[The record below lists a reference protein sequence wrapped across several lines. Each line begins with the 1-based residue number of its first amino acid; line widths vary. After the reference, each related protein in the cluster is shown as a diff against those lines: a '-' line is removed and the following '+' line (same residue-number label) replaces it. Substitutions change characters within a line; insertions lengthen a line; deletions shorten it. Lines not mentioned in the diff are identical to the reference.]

1 MKKTFRKVIASMLAV
16 LMIVSAMP
24 FTVFAAQDSRK
35 WWEEDGVALDS
46 ITEEP
51 TYWGYNSPE
60 DPVHQEYG
68 PWGLSFGAAVNI
80 DDEHEDHR
88 DDYKPILGIIVSGIG
103 QAGVDCKNDKEGLAA
118 LQAVYNKNYAIT
130 TDRDYDTCMAD
141 GTILNPADLKAGQ
154 RIAITFEVGGFDALS
169 NGQIKGTYDPNYLT
183 PGYYGAMP
191 SGRGDQWKVATG
203 STATAWQDATNLN
216 AYGSAVKFAGYNTN
230 TETNVFYSAFF
241 GGFFG
246 NGDLIKSNFL
256 GTGLAD
262 EIGARPFGKF
272 GITVGTVMFEVQQD
286 CDLKDVL
293 FFADDYIGTC
303 IDPYYESCATVNKQQ
318 MRFTMA
324 EVPGVSCAVIAPVYA
339 NYSAGSTECDHA
351 NTTSKTEVTTAATC
365 EAKGVE
371 TVTVTCND
379 CGEVV
384 STTTNEIPALGHKY
398 EGALTPAGTTQH
410 TVACING
417 CGTTETVDC
426 TFTVVEHKDA
436 TVTEAGY
443 DKYACACGNSYTEEI
458 PVLTCEHKNT
468 TESKETTKAATCT
481 ETGIEVVTVT
491 CNDCGKVVSTTEN
504 TIPMIPHT
512 EKVVPG
518 KAATCTETGL
528 TDGKVCEVCGT
539 VIVAQEEIP
548 MIAHTEKVV
557 PGKAAT
563 CTSTGLT
570 DGKVCEVCGTVI
582 VAQEEIPMKAHT
594 EVEIP
599 AVAATCTEGGKT
611 AGVKCSVC
619 GTIITAPQDTDKL
632 GHDFT
637 VEVPGS
643 AVAPTVDAPGKE
655 ADMKCSRCDAVQTGA
670 VIPALASYEITVVAT
685 DLGTVTL
692 NGADVTDGATV
703 KVEAGSTVTLTAEAA
718 EGSKFLG
725 WTANGLTTVSTD
737 TTFTT
742 VALANVTYTPVF
754 EKADAASFTVVFA
767 DAYGNIVSSQV
778 VTDASQL
785 VIPAAPARSGYV
797 AATENGWSMTD
808 AEIKALTSSATVIAL
823 YELAETEGYTVTAT
837 GATIT
842 GDGIEATADVV
853 TGVAYDTLVTVYK
866 EGAKGWS
873 VNGVTVAYGDTY
885 SFYVGKDIE
894 VVAVMDGVT
903 AVPMVANVGVNEIGN
918 AGALQAQFIA
928 TRTMADGYTY
938 IDSGFVYGK
947 GDLGEITLFDVD
959 GSAVKAAYTKT
970 ASEQFSVTYG
980 LRAQSGTITARAF
993 IAYANADGEVT
1004 VTYAAPM
1011 TYQYK

>member
-1 MKKTFRKVIASMLAV
+1 MNKTFKRVLASMLAI
-16 LMIVSAMP
+16 LMIVCSVP
-24 FTVFAAQDSRK
+24 FTASATECNRK
-35 WWEEDGVALDS
+35 WWIADGIDDPATIS
-46 ITEEP
+46 AEP
-51 TYWGYNSPE
+51 VFWGFNSPE
-60 DPVHQEYG
+60 DAEHQPYG
-68 PWGLSFGAAVNI
+68 PWGLAFGSKVDFSAEAY
-80 DDEHEDHR
+80 EDHR
-88 DDYKPILGIIVSGIG
+88 DDFKPLFAVTVSDVGTKG
-103 QAGVDCKNDKEGLAA
+103 DTTANLLAKY
-118 LQAVYNKNYAIT
+118 QNNYAASSART
-130 TDRDYDTCMAD
+130 FAAAMAD
-141 GTILNPADLKAGQ
+141 GTIINPAELKAGQ
-154 RIAITFEVGGFDALS
+154 RIAVTFEEGGFDII
-169 NGQIKGTYDPNYLT
+169 NTTQILGHYNSEYIK
-183 PGYYGAMP
+183 PGYYTRAPGP
-191 SGRGDQWKVATG
+191 RGDGWSTTIGSSPWKTSNALYASKG
-203 STATAWQDATNLN
+203 DAVQYAGANTTDNQFTFVVN
-216 AYGSAVKFAGYNTN
+216 GAAFA
-230 TETNVFYSAFF
+230 
-241 GGFFG
+241 
-246 NGDLIKSNFL
+246 NGDRLCSNYIGMNNEERGFASGYGL
-256 GTGLAD
+256 VMGTL
-262 EIGARPFGKF
+262 F
-272 GITVGTVMFEVQQD
+272 FEVQKD

-293 FFADDYIGTC
+293 TLSDRPDGCIIEPICRDVFNDGLYNGTIGDFEHAFANM
-303 IDPYYESCATVNKQQ
+303 P
-318 MRFTMA
+318 
-324 EVPGVSCAVIAPVYA
+324 VIWTA
-339 NYSAGSTECDHA
+339 YSAGSTECTHA

-426 TFTVVEHKDA
+426 TFTVVDHKDA
-436 TVTEAGY
+436 TLTDKGY

-468 TESKETTKAATCT
+468 TESKETTKPATCT

-518 KAATCTETGL
+518 KAATCTATGL
-528 TDGKVCEVCGT
+528 TDGKVCEVCG
-539 VIVAQEEIP
+539 
-548 MIAHTEKVV
+548 K
-557 PGKAAT
+557 
-563 CTSTGLT
+563 
-570 DGKVCEVCGTVI
+570 VI

-599 AVAATCTEGGKT
+599 AVPATCTEGGKT

-670 VIPALASYEITVVAT
+670 VIPALASYEITVEAT

-754 EKADAASFTVVFA
+754 EKADATSFTVVFA

-823 YELAETEGYTVTAT
+823 YELAETEGYTVKAT

-903 AVPMVANVGVNEIGN
+903 AVPMVANVGYNEVGN
-918 AGALQAQFIA
+918 AGAIQAQFIA

>member
-1 MKKTFRKVIASMLAV
+1 MNKTFKRVLASMLAI
-16 LMIVSAMP
+16 LMIICSMP
-24 FTVFAAQDSRK
+24 FTVFAAENNRK
-35 WWEEDGVALDS
+35 WWIDDGVDPSTITGEPHFEGYNSDVISDEHPEGSAGASFGAVDALDS
-46 ITEEP
+46 SVF
-51 TYWGYNSPE
+51 YNE
-60 DPVHQEYG
+60 DLRDHYKPVF
-68 PWGLSFGAAVNI
+68 GLTISDIGTKGNI
-80 DDEHEDHR
+80 DDIKAKYRSYYTYDPSCTFEATQGNVLDP
-88 DDYKPILGIIVSGIG
+88 D
-103 QAGVDCKNDKEGLAA
+103 ATLA
-118 LQAVYNKNYAIT
+118 V
-130 TDRDYDTCMAD
+130 
-141 GTILNPADLKAGQ
+141 GQ
-154 RIAITFEVGGFDALS
+154 RIAITSEFGGIDIL
-169 NGQIKGTYDPNYLT
+169 NCGQIFGLYNTEYLK
-183 PGYYGAMP
+183 PGYYNGEI
-191 SGRGDQWKVATG
+191 TG
-203 STATAWQDATNLN
+203 TRDKWSYVSEATNSK
-216 AYGSAVKFAGYNTN
+216 ACTSGAQFYNTV
-230 TETNVFYSAFF
+230 TVTNIAFPSCIVWDGEMKIAF
-241 GGFFG
+241 ANGLFTSGGAE
-246 NGDLIKSNFL
+246 IMTYI
-256 GTGLAD
+256 GTP
-262 EIGARPFGKF
+262 EERPWQAKY
-272 GITVGTVMFEVQQD
+272 GIVAGTAYFEVQKE
-286 CDLKDVL
+286 CKISDVFSL
-293 FFADDYIGTC
+293 RGDDGGTLLEPIYRFDSNVNETNYLITIDDFENSFAN
-303 IDPYYESCATVNKQQ
+303 A
-318 MRFTMA
+318 
-324 EVPGVSCAVIAPVYA
+324 AVVWTRVG
-339 NYSAGSTECDHA
+339 GSEECTHA

-384 STTTNEIPALGHKY
+384 STTTKEIPALGHKY

-410 TVACING
+410 TVACVNEG
-417 CGTTETVDC
+417 CTSTKTVDC
-426 TFTVVEHKDA
+426 TFTVVDHKDA
-436 TVTEAGY
+436 TLTDKGY

-468 TESKETTKAATCT
+468 TESKETTKVATCT

-504 TIPMIPHT
+504 TISMIPHT

-528 TDGKVCEVCGT
+528 TDGKVCEVCGK

-563 CTSTGLT
+563 CTETGLT
-570 DGKVCEVCGTVI
+570 DGKVCEVCGEVI

-594 EVEIP
+594 FTNYVYNNDATIDADGTETAICDECG
-599 AVAATCTEGGKT
+599 VATDTRT
-611 AGVKCSVC
+611 AA
-619 GTIITAPQDTDKL
+619 GTK
-632 GHDFT
+632 
-637 VEVPGS
+637 
-643 AVAPTVDAPGKE
+643 
-655 ADMKCSRCDAVQTGA
+655 
-670 VIPALASYEITVVAT
+670 LASYEITVEAT

-692 NGADVTDGATV
+692 NGANVTDGATV
-703 KVEAGSTVTLTAEAA
+703 KVEAGSAVTLTAEAA
-718 EGSKFLG
+718 EGAKFLG

-754 EKADAASFTVVFA
+754 EKADATSFTVVFA

-778 VTDASQL
+778 VTNASQL

-797 AATENGWSMTD
+797 AATENGWSMTND
-808 AEIKALTSSATVIAL
+808 EIKALTSSATVIAL
-823 YELAETEGYTVTAT
+823 YELAETEGYTVKAT

>member
-1 MKKTFRKVIASMLAV
+1 MNKTFKRVLASMLAI
-16 LMIVSAMP
+16 LMIICSMP
-24 FTVFAAQDSRK
+24 FTALASSQNNRK
-35 WWEEDGVALDS
+35 WWVDDGLTLDQITAEPEFVGANSDEELGDHIYGNNGFN
-46 ITEEP
+46 I
-51 TYWGYNSPE
+51 G
-60 DPVHQEYG
+60 DPFTS
-68 PWGLSFGAAVNI
+68 W
-80 DDEHEDHR
+80 DD
-88 DDYKPILGIIVSGIG
+88 
-103 QAGVDCKNDKEGLAA
+103 
-118 LQAVYNKNYAIT
+118 VYNEDLRDNYKMVYGLTISDIGTKGNFPDINAKQFAHYA
-130 TDRDYDTCMAD
+130 YDSTKTFDA
-141 GTILNPADLKAGQ
+141 TKANILDPNATLKAGQ
-154 RIAITFEVGGFDALS
+154 RIAITMEAGGFDILNS
-169 NGQIKGTYDPNYLT
+169 LQFVGTYDATALQA
-183 PGYYGAMP
+183 GYYAGVLAADAK
-191 SGRGDQWKVATG
+191 RDTQWKNISASATASLAWKTGAVLYNTVEKETIGYGGQSAYDGEWKICAYNPLFTTGGAELSSYIGNSSERKFKGQFGIVIGTVFFEVKKDCNIKDVFFLNEGTGGCIVMPYHPNWVDPQVATDDIHDNRYLASIG
-203 STATAWQDATNLN
+203 DSTRTFANL
-216 AYGSAVKFAGYNTN
+216 AVVWANP
-230 TETNVFYSAFF
+230 
-241 GGFFG
+241 
-246 NGDLIKSNFL
+246 NG
-256 GTGLAD
+256 
-262 EIGARPFGKF
+262 
-272 GITVGTVMFEVQQD
+272 
-286 CDLKDVL
+286 
-293 FFADDYIGTC
+293 
-303 IDPYYESCATVNKQQ
+303 
-318 MRFTMA
+318 
-324 EVPGVSCAVIAPVYA
+324 
-339 NYSAGSTECDHA
+339 GSTECDHA

-365 EAKGVE
+365 ETKGVE

-410 TVACING
+410 TVDCING

-504 TIPMIPHT
+504 TIPMIP
-512 EKVVPG
+512 
-518 KAATCTETGL
+518 
-528 TDGKVCEVCGT
+528 
-539 VIVAQEEIP
+539 
-548 MIAHTEKVV
+548 HTEKVV

-670 VIPALASYEITVVAT
+670 VIPALASYEITVEAT

-778 VTDASQL
+778 VTNASQL

-797 AATENGWSMTD
+797 AATENGWSMTN

-903 AVPMVANVGVNEIGN
+903 AVPMVANVGVNEVGN
-918 AGALQAQFIA
+918 AGAIQAQFIA

>member
-1 MKKTFRKVIASMLAV
+1 MNKTFKRVLASMLAI
-16 LMIVSAMP
+16 LMIICSMP
-24 FTVFAAQDSRK
+24 FTALASSQNNRK
-35 WWEEDGVALDS
+35 WWVDDGLTLDQITAEPEFVGANSDEELGDHIYGS
-46 ITEEP
+46 NGFNI
-51 TYWGYNSPE
+51 G
-60 DPVHQEYG
+60 DPFTS
-68 PWGLSFGAAVNI
+68 W
-80 DDEHEDHR
+80 DD
-88 DDYKPILGIIVSGIG
+88 
-103 QAGVDCKNDKEGLAA
+103 
-118 LQAVYNKNYAIT
+118 VYNEDLRDNYKMVYGLTISDIGTKGNFPDINAKQFAHYA
-130 TDRDYDTCMAD
+130 YDSTKTFDA
-141 GTILNPADLKAGQ
+141 TKANILDPNATLKAGQ
-154 RIAITFEVGGFDALS
+154 RIAITMETGGFDILNS
-169 NGQIKGTYDPNYLT
+169 LQFVGTYDTTALQA
-183 PGYYGAMP
+183 GYYAGVLAADAK
-191 SGRGDQWKVATG
+191 RDTQWKNISA
-203 STATAWQDATNLN
+203 SATASLAWKT
-216 AYGSAVKFAGYNTN
+216 GAVLYNTVEK
-230 TETNVFYSAFF
+230 ETIGYGGQSAYDGEWKICAYNPLFTTGGAELSSYIGNSSERKFQGQFGIVIGTVFFEVKKDCNIKDVFF
-241 GGFFG
+241 F
-246 NGDLIKSNFL
+246 NE
-256 GTGLAD
+256 GTGGCIVQPYHPNWVAPENGGDNRYLAS
-262 EIGARPFGKF
+262 IGDSER
-272 GITVGTVMFEVQQD
+272 T
-286 CDLKDVL
+286 
-293 FFADDYIGTC
+293 FA
-303 IDPYYESCATVNKQQ
+303 NL
-318 MRFTMA
+318 
-324 EVPGVSCAVIAPVYA
+324 AVVWA
-339 NYSAGSTECDHA
+339 NPNGGSEECTHA

-365 EAKGVE
+365 ETKGVE

-410 TVACING
+410 TVACVNEG
-417 CGTTETVDC
+417 CTSTKTVDC
-426 TFTVVEHKDA
+426 TFTVVDHKDA
-436 TVTEAGY
+436 TLTDKGY
-443 DKYACACGNSYTEEI
+443 DKYACACGNTYTDEI

-481 ETGIEVVTVT
+481 ETGTEVVTVT

-504 TIPMIPHT
+504 TISMIPHT

-528 TDGKVCEVCGT
+528 TDGKVCEVCGK

-548 MIAHTEKVV
+548 MIAHTEKIV

-563 CTSTGLT
+563 CTETGLT
-570 DGKVCEVCGTVI
+570 DGKVCEVCGKVIVAQEEIPMIAHTEKIVPGKAATCTETGLTDGKVCEVCGEVI

-594 EVEIP
+594 FTNYVYNNDATIDADGTETAICDECG
-599 AVAATCTEGGKT
+599 VATDTRT
-611 AGVKCSVC
+611 AA
-619 GTIITAPQDTDKL
+619 GTK
-632 GHDFT
+632 
-637 VEVPGS
+637 
-643 AVAPTVDAPGKE
+643 
-655 ADMKCSRCDAVQTGA
+655 
-670 VIPALASYEITVVAT
+670 LASYEITVEAT

-703 KVEAGSTVTLTAEAA
+703 KVEAGSAVTLTVEAA
-718 EGSKFLG
+718 EGAKFLG

-754 EKADAASFTVVFA
+754 EKADASSFTVVFA

-778 VTDASQL
+778 VTNASQL

-903 AVPMVANVGVNEIGN
+903 AVPMVANVGVNEVGN

-980 LRAQSGTITARAF
+980 LRLQSGTITARAF

>member
-1 MKKTFRKVIASMLAV
+1 MNKTFKRVLASMLAI
-16 LMIVSAMP
+16 LMIVCSVP
-24 FTVFAAQDSRK
+24 FTASATECNRK
-35 WWEEDGVALDS
+35 WWIDDGIDNPATIS
-46 ITEEP
+46 AEP
-51 TYWGYNSPE
+51 VFWGFNSPE
-60 DPVHQEYG
+60 DAEHQPYG
-68 PWGLSFGAAVNI
+68 PWGLAFGSKVDFSAEAY
-80 DDEHEDHR
+80 EDHR
-88 DDYKPILGIIVSGIG
+88 DDFKPLFAVTVSDVGTKG
-103 QAGVDCKNDKEGLAA
+103 DTTANLLAKY
-118 LQAVYNKNYAIT
+118 QNNYAASSART
-130 TDRDYDTCMAD
+130 FAAAMAD
-141 GTILNPADLKAGQ
+141 GTIINPAELKAGQ
-154 RIAITFEVGGFDALS
+154 RIAVTFEEGGFDIV
-169 NGQIKGTYDPNYLT
+169 NTTQILGYYNSEYIK
-183 PGYYGAMP
+183 PGYYSRAPGP
-191 SGRGDQWKVATG
+191 RGDGWSTTIGSSPWKTSNALYASMG
-203 STATAWQDATNLN
+203 DAVQYAGANTTDKMFTFVVNG
-216 AYGSAVKFAGYNTN
+216 AAFA
-230 TETNVFYSAFF
+230 
-241 GGFFG
+241 
-246 NGDLIKSNFL
+246 NGDRLCSNYIGMNNEERGFASGYGLVMGTLFL
-256 GTGLAD
+256 
-262 EIGARPFGKF
+262 
-272 GITVGTVMFEVQQD
+272 EVQKD

-293 FFADDYIGTC
+293 TLSERPDGCIIEPICRDVFNDGLYNGTIGDFEHAFANM
-303 IDPYYESCATVNKQQ
+303 P
-318 MRFTMA
+318 
-324 EVPGVSCAVIAPVYA
+324 VIWTA
-339 NYSAGSTECDHA
+339 YSAGSTECTHA
-351 NTTSKTEVTTAATC
+351 NTTSKTEVTTSATC
-365 EAKGVE
+365 ETKGVE

-468 TESKETTKAATCT
+468 TESKETTKPATCT

-528 TDGKVCEVCGT
+528 TDGKVC
-539 VIVAQEEIP
+539 
-548 MIAHTEKVV
+548 
-557 PGKAAT
+557 
-563 CTSTGLT
+563 
-570 DGKVCEVCGTVI
+570 DVCGTVI

-670 VIPALASYEITVVAT
+670 VIPALASYEITVEAT

-718 EGSKFLG
+718 EGAKFLG

-754 EKADAASFTVVFA
+754 EKADATSFTVVFA

>member
-1 MKKTFRKVIASMLAV
+1 MNKTFKRVLASMLAI
-16 LMIVSAMP
+16 LMIICSMP
-24 FTVFAAQDSRK
+24 FTVFAAENNRK
-35 WWEEDGVALDS
+35 WWIDDGVDPS
-46 ITEEP
+46 KITAEP
-51 TYWGYNSPE
+51 QFEGYNSDVISPE
-60 DPVHQEYG
+60 HPEG
-68 PWGLSFGAAVNI
+68 SAGAEFGAVDVLDGSVFYN
-80 DDEHEDHR
+80 EDLR
-88 DDYKPILGIIVSGIG
+88 DHYKPVFGLTISDIG
-103 QAGVDCKNDKEGLAA
+103 TKGNINDIKAKYRSYYTYDPSCTFEATQGNVLDPDATLA
-118 LQAVYNKNYAIT
+118 V
-130 TDRDYDTCMAD
+130 
-141 GTILNPADLKAGQ
+141 GQ
-154 RIAITFEVGGFDALS
+154 RIAITSEFGGIDIL
-169 NGQIKGTYDPNYLT
+169 NCGQIFGLYNTEYLK
-183 PGYYGAMP
+183 PGYYNGEI
-191 SGRGDQWKVATG
+191 TG
-203 STATAWQDATNLN
+203 TRDKWSYVNEATNSK
-216 AYGSAVKFAGYNTN
+216 ACTSGSQFYNTLTN
-230 TETNVFYSAFF
+230 TNISFPSCIVWDGEMKIAFANGLF
-241 GGFFG
+241 TSGGAEVMTY
-246 NGDLIKSNFL
+246 I
-256 GTGLAD
+256 GTP
-262 EIGARPFGKF
+262 EERPWQAKY
-272 GITVGTVMFEVQQD
+272 GIVAGTAYFEVQKE
-286 CDLKDVL
+286 CKIRDVFSL
-293 FFADDYIGTC
+293 RGDDGGTLLEPIYRFDSNVNETNYLITIDDFAN
-303 IDPYYESCATVNKQQ
+303 SFAN
-318 MRFTMA
+318 A
-324 EVPGVSCAVIAPVYA
+324 AVVWTRVG
-339 NYSAGSTECDHA
+339 GSEECTHA

-365 EAKGVE
+365 ETKGVE

-410 TVACING
+410 TVACVNEG
-417 CGTTETVDC
+417 CTSTKTVDC
-426 TFTVVEHKDA
+426 TFTVVDHKDA
-436 TVTEAGY
+436 TLTDKGY

-468 TESKETTKAATCT
+468 TESKETTKVATCT

-518 KAATCTETGL
+518 KAATCTATGL
-528 TDGKVCEVCGT
+528 TDGKVCEVCG
-539 VIVAQEEIP
+539 
-548 MIAHTEKVV
+548 K
-557 PGKAAT
+557 
-563 CTSTGLT
+563 
-570 DGKVCEVCGTVI
+570 VI

-599 AVAATCTEGGKT
+599 AVPATCTEGGKT

-670 VIPALASYEITVVAT
+670 VIPALASYEITVEAT

>member
-1 MKKTFRKVIASMLAV
+1 MNKTFKRVLASMLAI
-16 LMIVSAMP
+16 LMIVCSVP
-24 FTVFAAQDSRK
+24 FTASATECNRK
-35 WWEEDGVALDS
+35 WWIADGIDNPATIS
-46 ITEEP
+46 AEP
-51 TYWGYNSPE
+51 VFWGFNSPE
-60 DPVHQEYG
+60 DAEHQPYG
-68 PWGLSFGAAVNI
+68 PWGLAFGSKVDFSADAY
-80 DDEHEDHR
+80 EDHR
-88 DDYKPILGIIVSGIG
+88 DDFKPLFAVTVSDVGTKG
-103 QAGVDCKNDKEGLAA
+103 DTTANLLAKY
-118 LQAVYNKNYAIT
+118 QNNYAASSART
-130 TDRDYDTCMAD
+130 FAAAMAD
-141 GTILNPADLKAGQ
+141 GTIINPAELKAGQ
-154 RIAITFEVGGFDALS
+154 RIAVTFEEGGFDII
-169 NGQIKGTYDPNYLT
+169 NTTQILGNYNSEYIK
-183 PGYYGAMP
+183 PGYYTRAPG
-191 SGRGDQWKVATG
+191 SRGDGWSTTIGSSPWKTSNALYASQG
-203 STATAWQDATNLN
+203 DAVSYAGANTTDNQFTFVVN
-216 AYGSAVKFAGYNTN
+216 GAAFA
-230 TETNVFYSAFF
+230 
-241 GGFFG
+241 
-246 NGDLIKSNFL
+246 NGDRLCSNYIGMNNEERGFASGYGL
-256 GTGLAD
+256 VMGTL
-262 EIGARPFGKF
+262 F
-272 GITVGTVMFEVQQD
+272 FEVQKD

-293 FFADDYIGTC
+293 TLSDRPDGCIIEPICRDVFNDGLYNGTIGDFEHAFANM
-303 IDPYYESCATVNKQQ
+303 P
-318 MRFTMA
+318 
-324 EVPGVSCAVIAPVYA
+324 VIWTA
-339 NYSAGSTECDHA
+339 YSAGSTECTHA

-365 EAKGVE
+365 ETKGVE

-410 TVACING
+410 TVACVNEG
-417 CGTTETVDC
+417 CTSTKTVDC
-426 TFTVVEHKDA
+426 TFTVVDHKDA
-436 TVTEAGY
+436 TLTDKGY

-468 TESKETTKAATCT
+468 TESKETTKPATCT

-518 KAATCTETGL
+518 KAATCTATGL
-528 TDGKVCEVCGT
+528 TDGKVCEVCG
-539 VIVAQEEIP
+539 E
-548 MIAHTEKVV
+548 
-557 PGKAAT
+557 
-563 CTSTGLT
+563 
-570 DGKVCEVCGTVI
+570 VI

-594 EVEIP
+594 FTNYVYNNDATIDADGTETAICDECG
-599 AVAATCTEGGKT
+599 VATDTRT
-611 AGVKCSVC
+611 AA
-619 GTIITAPQDTDKL
+619 GTK
-632 GHDFT
+632 
-637 VEVPGS
+637 
-643 AVAPTVDAPGKE
+643 
-655 ADMKCSRCDAVQTGA
+655 
-670 VIPALASYEITVVAT
+670 LASYEITVEAT

-692 NGADVTDGATV
+692 NGANVTDGATV
-703 KVEAGSTVTLTAEAA
+703 KVEAGSAVTLTVEAA
-718 EGSKFLG
+718 EGAKFLG

-754 EKADAASFTVVFA
+754 EKADASSFTVVFA

-778 VTDASQL
+778 VTNASQL

-808 AEIKALTSSATVIAL
+808 DEIKALTSSATVIAL
-823 YELAETEGYTVTAT
+823 YELAETEGYTVKAT

>member
-1 MKKTFRKVIASMLAV
+1 MNKTFKRVLASMLAI
-16 LMIVSAMP
+16 LMIVCSVP
-24 FTVFAAQDSRK
+24 FTASATECNRK
-35 WWEEDGVALDS
+35 WWIADGIDNPATIS
-46 ITEEP
+46 AEP
-51 TYWGYNSPE
+51 VFWGFNSPE
-60 DPVHQEYG
+60 DAEHQPYG
-68 PWGLSFGAAVNI
+68 PWGLAFGSKVDFSADAY
-80 DDEHEDHR
+80 EDHR
-88 DDYKPILGIIVSGIG
+88 DDFKPLFAVTVSDVGTKG
-103 QAGVDCKNDKEGLAA
+103 DTTANLLAKY
-118 LQAVYNKNYAIT
+118 QNNYAASSART
-130 TDRDYDTCMAD
+130 FAAAMAD
-141 GTILNPADLKAGQ
+141 GTIINPAELKAGQ
-154 RIAITFEVGGFDALS
+154 RIAVTFEEGGFDII
-169 NGQIKGTYDPNYLT
+169 NTTQILGNYNSEYIK
-183 PGYYGAMP
+183 PGYYTRAPG
-191 SGRGDQWKVATG
+191 SRGDGWSTTIGSSPWKTSNALYASQG
-203 STATAWQDATNLN
+203 DAVSYAGANTTDNQFTFVVN
-216 AYGSAVKFAGYNTN
+216 GAAFA
-230 TETNVFYSAFF
+230 
-241 GGFFG
+241 
-246 NGDLIKSNFL
+246 NGDRLCSNYIGMNNEERGFASGYGL
-256 GTGLAD
+256 VMGTL
-262 EIGARPFGKF
+262 F
-272 GITVGTVMFEVQQD
+272 FEVQKD

-293 FFADDYIGTC
+293 TLSDRPDGCIIEPICRDVFNDGLYNGTIGDFEHAFANM
-303 IDPYYESCATVNKQQ
+303 P
-318 MRFTMA
+318 
-324 EVPGVSCAVIAPVYA
+324 VIWTA
-339 NYSAGSTECDHA
+339 YSAGSTECTHA

-365 EAKGVE
+365 ETKGVE

-410 TVACING
+410 TVACVNEG
-417 CGTTETVDC
+417 CTSTKTVDC
-426 TFTVVEHKDA
+426 TFTVVDHKDA
-436 TVTEAGY
+436 TLTDKGY

-468 TESKETTKAATCT
+468 TESKETTKPATCT

-518 KAATCTETGL
+518 KAATCTATGL
-528 TDGKVCEVCGT
+528 TDGKVCEVCGK

-563 CTSTGLT
+563 CTETGLT
-570 DGKVCEVCGTVI
+570 DGKVCEVCGKVIVAQEEIPMIAHTEKVVPGKAATCTATGLTDGKVCEVCGEVI

-594 EVEIP
+594 FTNYVYNNDATIDADGTETAICDECG
-599 AVAATCTEGGKT
+599 VATDTRT
-611 AGVKCSVC
+611 AA
-619 GTIITAPQDTDKL
+619 GTK
-632 GHDFT
+632 
-637 VEVPGS
+637 
-643 AVAPTVDAPGKE
+643 
-655 ADMKCSRCDAVQTGA
+655 
-670 VIPALASYEITVVAT
+670 LASYEITVEAT

-692 NGADVTDGATV
+692 NGANVTDGATV
-703 KVEAGSTVTLTAEAA
+703 KVEAGSAVTLTVEAA
-718 EGSKFLG
+718 EGAKFLG

-754 EKADAASFTVVFA
+754 EKADASSFTVVFA

-778 VTDASQL
+778 VTNASQL

-808 AEIKALTSSATVIAL
+808 DEIKALTSSATVIAL
-823 YELAETEGYTVTAT
+823 YELAETEGYTVKAT

>member
-1 MKKTFRKVIASMLAV
+1 MNKTFKRVLASMLAI
-16 LMIVSAMP
+16 LMIICSMP
-24 FTVFAAQDSRK
+24 FTVFAAENNRK
-35 WWEEDGVALDS
+35 WWIDDGVDPS
-46 ITEEP
+46 TITGEP
-51 TYWGYNSPE
+51 HFEGYNSDVISDEHPE
-60 DPVHQEYG
+60 GSAGAE
-68 PWGLSFGAAVNI
+68 FGAVDLLDGSVFYNEDLRDHYKPVFGLTISDIGTKGNI
-80 DDEHEDHR
+80 DDIKAKYR
-88 DDYKPILGIIVSGIG
+88 SY
-103 QAGVDCKNDKEGLAA
+103 
-118 LQAVYNKNYAIT
+118 YT
-130 TDRDYDTCMAD
+130 YDTSCTFEATQANVLD
-141 GTILNPADLKAGQ
+141 PDATLAVGQ
-154 RIAITFEVGGFDALS
+154 RIAITSEFGGIDIL
-169 NGQIKGTYDPNYLT
+169 NCGQIFGLYNTEYLK
-183 PGYYGAMP
+183 PGYYNGEI
-191 SGRGDQWKVATG
+191 TG
-203 STATAWQDATNLN
+203 TRDKWSYVNEATNSK
-216 AYGSAVKFAGYNTN
+216 ACTSGSQFYNTLTN
-230 TETNVFYSAFF
+230 TNISFPSCIVWDGEMKIAFANGLF
-241 GGFFG
+241 TSGGAEVMTY
-246 NGDLIKSNFL
+246 I
-256 GTGLAD
+256 GTAD
-262 EIGARPFGKF
+262 ERPWQAKY
-272 GITVGTVMFEVQQD
+272 GIVAGTAYFEVQKE
-286 CDLKDVL
+286 CKISDVFSL
-293 FFADDYIGTC
+293 RGDDGGTLLEPIYRFDSNVNETNYLITIDDFAN
-303 IDPYYESCATVNKQQ
+303 SFAN
-318 MRFTMA
+318 A
-324 EVPGVSCAVIAPVYA
+324 AVVWTRVG
-339 NYSAGSTECDHA
+339 GSEECTHA

-365 EAKGVE
+365 ETKGVE

-410 TVACING
+410 TVACVNEG
-417 CGTTETVDC
+417 CTSTKTVDC
-426 TFTVVEHKDA
+426 TFTVVDHKDA
-436 TVTEAGY
+436 TLTDKGY

-468 TESKETTKAATCT
+468 TESKETTKPATCT

-528 TDGKVCEVCGT
+528 TDGKVCEVCG
-539 VIVAQEEIP
+539 E
-548 MIAHTEKVV
+548 
-557 PGKAAT
+557 
-563 CTSTGLT
+563 
-570 DGKVCEVCGTVI
+570 VI

-594 EVEIP
+594 FTNYVYNNDATIDADGTETAICDECG
-599 AVAATCTEGGKT
+599 VATDTRT
-611 AGVKCSVC
+611 AA
-619 GTIITAPQDTDKL
+619 GTK
-632 GHDFT
+632 
-637 VEVPGS
+637 
-643 AVAPTVDAPGKE
+643 
-655 ADMKCSRCDAVQTGA
+655 
-670 VIPALASYEITVVAT
+670 LASYEITVEAT

-692 NGADVTDGATV
+692 NGANVTDGATV

-718 EGSKFLG
+718 EGAKFLG

-754 EKADAASFTVVFA
+754 EKADASIFTVVFA

-778 VTDASQL
+778 VTDASKL

-894 VVAVMDGVT
+894 VVAVMDAVT
-903 AVPMVANVGVNEIGN
+903 AVPMVANVGVNEVGN

>member
-1 MKKTFRKVIASMLAV
+1 MNKTFKRVLASMLAI
-16 LMIVSAMP
+16 LMIICSMP
-24 FTVFAAQDSRK
+24 FTVFAAENNRK
-35 WWEEDGVALDS
+35 WWIDDGVDPS
-46 ITEEP
+46 TITGEP
-51 TYWGYNSPE
+51 HFEGYNSDVISDEHPE
-60 DPVHQEYG
+60 GSAGAE
-68 PWGLSFGAAVNI
+68 FGAVDLLDGSVFYNEDLRDHYKPVFGLTISDIGTKGNI
-80 DDEHEDHR
+80 DDIKAKYR
-88 DDYKPILGIIVSGIG
+88 SY
-103 QAGVDCKNDKEGLAA
+103 
-118 LQAVYNKNYAIT
+118 YT
-130 TDRDYDTCMAD
+130 YDTSCTFEATQANVLD
-141 GTILNPADLKAGQ
+141 PDATLAVGQ
-154 RIAITFEVGGFDALS
+154 RIAITSEFGGIDIL
-169 NGQIKGTYDPNYLT
+169 NCGQIFGLYNTEYLK
-183 PGYYGAMP
+183 PGYYNGEI
-191 SGRGDQWKVATG
+191 TG
-203 STATAWQDATNLN
+203 TRDKWSYVNEATNSK
-216 AYGSAVKFAGYNTN
+216 ACTSGSQFYNTLTN
-230 TETNVFYSAFF
+230 TNISFPSCIVWDGEMKIAFANGLF
-241 GGFFG
+241 TSGGAEVMTY
-246 NGDLIKSNFL
+246 I
-256 GTGLAD
+256 GTAD
-262 EIGARPFGKF
+262 ERPWQAKY
-272 GITVGTVMFEVQQD
+272 GIVAGTAYFEVQKE
-286 CDLKDVL
+286 CKISDVFSL
-293 FFADDYIGTC
+293 RGDDGGTLLEPIYRFDSNVNETNYLITIDDFAN
-303 IDPYYESCATVNKQQ
+303 SFAN
-318 MRFTMA
+318 A
-324 EVPGVSCAVIAPVYA
+324 AVVWTRVG
-339 NYSAGSTECDHA
+339 GSTECTHA

-365 EAKGVE
+365 ETKGVE

-518 KAATCTETGL
+518 KAATCT
-528 TDGKVCEVCGT
+528 
-539 VIVAQEEIP
+539 
-548 MIAHTEKVV
+548 
-557 PGKAAT
+557 
-563 CTSTGLT
+563 STGLT

-599 AVAATCTEGGKT
+599 AVPATCTEGGKT

-670 VIPALASYEITVVAT
+670 VIPALASYEITVEAT

-823 YELAETEGYTVTAT
+823 YELAETEGYTVKAT

>member
-1 MKKTFRKVIASMLAV
+1 MNKTFKRVLASMLAI
-16 LMIVSAMP
+16 LMIICSMP
-24 FTVFAAQDSRK
+24 FTVFAAENNRK
-35 WWEEDGVALDS
+35 WWVQDGVDPSTITAEPEFDALNAN
-46 ITEEP
+46 
-51 TYWGYNSPE
+51 YWGAA
-60 DPVHQEYG
+60 
-68 PWGLSFGAAVNI
+68 WGELVAC
-80 DDEHEDHR
+80 DDGYDDNR
-88 DDYKPILGIIVSGIG
+88 DNFKPIFAFTVSDMGTKGDIVDIISKY
-103 QAGVDCKNDKEGLAA
+103 QNHYAYDSSRNFEAA
-118 LQAVYNKNYAIT
+118 KDVIIDPTN
-130 TDRDYDTCMAD
+130 
-141 GTILNPADLKAGQ
+141 LKAGQ
-154 RIAITFEVGGFDALS
+154 RIAVTFEFGGVDAL
-169 NGQIKGTYDPNYLT
+169 NCAQITGTYNDAYIKAGFHNGNIVIPDGTDMNDP
-183 PGYYGAMP
+183 
-191 SGRGDQWKVATG
+191 
-203 STATAWQDATNLN
+203 TALAKIRDKWTYAKESNKDKSVRTANGLYA
-216 AYGSAVKFAGYNTN
+216 AKGGIGFAGNMAYEGEWKCSTGC
-230 TETNVFYSAFF
+230 ESFF
-241 GGFFG
+241 GGS
-246 NGDLIKSNFL
+246 IEASQYV
-256 GTGLAD
+256 
-262 EIGARPFGKF
+262 GANASERPFASPYGVV
-272 GITVGTVMFEVQQD
+272 VGTVYFEVQQD
-286 CDLKDVL
+286 CSLLDENVFKINDDVG
-293 FFADDYIGTC
+293 GTL
-303 IDPYYESCATVNKQQ
+303 IEPYY
-318 MRFTMA
+318 RFDSNIGEENYLVTIGDTPVTFA
-324 EVPGVSCAVIAPVYA
+324 NAAVVWTRVG
-339 NYSAGSTECDHA
+339 GSEECTHA

-365 EAKGVE
+365 ETKGVE

-398 EGALTPAGTTQH
+398 EGALTPAGTTKH
-410 TVACING
+410 TVACVNEG
-417 CGTTETVDC
+417 CTSTKTVDC

-491 CNDCGKVVSTTEN
+491 CNDCGKVVSKTEN
-504 TIPMIPHT
+504 TIPMIP
-512 EKVVPG
+512 
-518 KAATCTETGL
+518 
-528 TDGKVCEVCGT
+528 
-539 VIVAQEEIP
+539 
-548 MIAHTEKVV
+548 HTEKVV

-670 VIPALASYEITVVAT
+670 VIPALASYEITVEAT

-894 VVAVMDGVT
+894 VVAVMDAVT
-903 AVPMVANVGVNEIGN
+903 AVPMVANVGYNEVGT
-918 AGALQAQFIA
+918 AGKLQAQFIA

-938 IDSGFVYGK
+938 IDSGFVYGN

-959 GSAVKAAYTKT
+959 GSAVKAVYTKT